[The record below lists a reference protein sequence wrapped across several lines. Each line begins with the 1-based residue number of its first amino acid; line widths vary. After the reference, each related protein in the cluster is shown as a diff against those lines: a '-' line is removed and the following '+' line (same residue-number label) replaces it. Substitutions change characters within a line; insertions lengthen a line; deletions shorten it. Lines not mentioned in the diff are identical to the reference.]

1 MNTFEITGKVIEFLG
16 SKKIGEKTTKEDYL
30 ISFGKENKNGK
41 RNNAVVSVFSFN
53 KEKMDIQNVEE
64 GKIYKFT
71 LIVDG
76 RQLANKMWTNNLK
89 VINIQ

>member
-1 MNTFEITGKVIEFLG
+1 MNTFEITGKVEEFLG
-16 SKKIGEKTTKEDYL
+16 SKKIGDKTTKEDYL

-53 KEKMDIQNVEE
+53 KEKIEVKNVEE
-64 GKIYKFT
+64 GKVYKFT
-71 LIVDG
+71 LVIDG
-76 RQLANKMWTNNLK
+76 RQLANKMWINNLK